1 MKLKIG
7 TRKSP
12 LALWQAFETQKLLNA
27 NGFNTEIVRIVSE
40 GDLKLKQPIYELGI
54 TGVFTKTLDIA
65 LVNGQIDLAVHSLKD
80 VPTQLANG
88 LHLTACL
95 TREDHRDILVYK
107 EENIYQK
114 DRRTIATGSLRRKA
128 FWLNRFPH
136 DEMVDLRGNV
146 QLRIKKLIENPLDA
160 AVFAYAGLKRSEIL
174 SQLESLGL
182 KYEFLNEMISA
193 PSQGIVGIVS
203 RNDLDLSI
211 ISDRNSAKAAIIE
224 RAFLRKLQGG
234 CTAPIGCFAGI
245 LNKGNVKFSGAVLSL
260 DGQNK
265 IEIHEEREV
274 SEPENFGIEMA
285 EKCIAKGADLMIREI
300 KSQLN

>member
-12 LALWQAFETQKLLNA
+12 LALWQAFETQKLLNVK
-27 NGFNTEIVRIVSE
+27 GFETEIVPIVSE

-107 EENIYQK
+107 DENIYQK

-146 QLRIKKLIENPLDA
+146 QLRIKKLIENPWDA

-193 PSQGIVGIVS
+193 PSQGIVGVVS

-211 ISDRNSAKAAIIE
+211 ISDRNSAKAAEVE

-234 CTAPIGCFAGI
+234 CTAPIGGLRVFLI
-245 LNKGNVKFSGAVLSL
+245 K
-260 DGQNK
+260 
-265 IEIHEEREV
+265 
-274 SEPENFGIEMA
+274 EM
-285 EKCIAKGADLMIREI
+285 
-300 KSQLN
+300 